1 MAPTDTRSPL
11 PGLLTPARTP
21 GPAAPART
29 QEQTPA
35 RIPRRNPPGPGPSG
49 KCFDCGGSHHR
60 RDCPTKRDFCVRYGF
75 LFSTLSVLLT
85 FRCLSKTGEHKHWQC
100 PALQDCCHICSGNGL
115 GEAAYGHTRY
125 TPLLDFFLPG
135 RKCQYIQ
142 QQIILLLCLLYI
154 LNLIILGL
162 FTMRRIGLS
171 AIRFVRFCPRLV
183 SQLGLIRGS
192 MKTKGLILWS
202 KIPAHFYVF
211 PKLINYSYMLPC
223 IFCFGYI
230 STL

>member
-125 TPLLDFFLPG
+125 TPLIDFFYQVVDV
-135 RKCQYIQ
+135 KYIQ
-142 QQIILLLCLLYI
+142 QQIILLLCLLY
-154 LNLIILGL
+154 LE
-162 FTMRRIGLS
+162 S
-171 AIRFVRFCPRLV
+171 HYSRFVHYETDRAKRDQIC
-183 SQLGLIRGS
+183 Q
-192 MKTKGLILWS
+192 IL
-202 KIPAHFYVF
+202 
-211 PKLINYSYMLPC
+211 PKA
-223 IFCFGYI
+223 CF
-230 STL
+230 SAWFDKRKHEN